1 MAIQVVTAAGGG
13 SVALSNSVR
22 TRYTNIYEENF
33 WFTRLYDQLASE
45 PEGKPMSELS
55 HGSSV
60 QFQFLSNMEAGTSAI
75 SEVTDITPQAL
86 VDATASLTPTS
97 RGEALQA
104 SEQLFLQNFT
114 QYPDKWAATLG
125 ENAAESV
132 DLLAMQAATQGTVV
146 KRTAARASLNAGTTA
161 DRLSEDSFMQA
172 AAMFQE
178 FKPPAFVNSDG
189 SLQRLVAIMSPMAYH
204 DFREEASSS
213 VTAVGQYQQAGII
226 LNWELGEYGA
236 FRILVSPWAKVF
248 GGGGEDHDD
257 LIATT
262 LAAATSRLDKTMT
275 VASSL
280 NFVAFVPGWVTV
292 GTEETSDQPS
302 TNYPKNERV
311 WATAFASA
319 ASTTGNTIVG
329 SAPNGGFRHGH
340 ASGVAV
346 RNDDSVHTV
355 VLGGPESLAKIY
367 AAELGEFGQIVGPK
381 LDGIV
386 DQFITL
392 GFKWHGAYGPI
403 SQNRLMRLE
412 VSSSEDA

>member
-22 TRYTNIYEENF
+22 TRYTDIYEENF
-33 WFTRLYDQLASE
+33 YYKRLYDQFASA
-45 PEGKPMSELS
+45 PQAKPMSELS

-86 VDATASLTPTS
+86 VDATASISPTS

-114 QYPDKWAATLG
+114 QYPDKWAAILG

-146 KRTAARASLNAGTTA
+146 KREVARASLDAGSTGH
-161 DRLSEDSFMQA
+161 RLSDDSFMQA
-172 AAMFQE
+172 AAMYQE

-189 SLQRLVAIMSPMAYH
+189 SLQRLAAVMSPMAYH

-213 VTAVGQYQQAGII
+213 VVAVGQYQQAGII

-248 GGGGEDHDD
+248 GSAGADNSV

-262 LAAATSRLDKTMT
+262 LAAATSRLDKVMT

-280 NFVAFVPGWVTV
+280 NFAAYIPGWATV
-292 GTEETSDQPS
+292 GTEETSDIPAA
-302 TNYPKNERV
+302 NYPKNERV

-319 ASTTGNTIVG
+319 ASTTGNTIVASG
-329 SAPNGGFRHGH
+329 PNGGFRHGH
-340 ASGVAV
+340 ASGAAV
-346 RNDDSVHTV
+346 RNADSVHTV
-355 VLGGPESLAKIY
+355 VMGGPESLAKIY

-403 SQNRLMRLE
+403 SENRLMRLE
-412 VSSSEDA
+412 VASSEDA